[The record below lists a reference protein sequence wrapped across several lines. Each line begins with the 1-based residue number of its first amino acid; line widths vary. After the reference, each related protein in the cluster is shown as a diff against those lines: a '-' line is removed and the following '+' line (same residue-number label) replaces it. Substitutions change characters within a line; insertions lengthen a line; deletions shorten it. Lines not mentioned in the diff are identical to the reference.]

1 MNIRDYFSVN
11 KNIIVAFSGGVDS
24 SVLLFLAK
32 KYAENVIAVFVK
44 SEFQPDFELEDA
56 IRVSDEIGIEL
67 NIININVINNKNII
81 SNPADRCYYCKKMIM
96 QRICDF
102 AVNYDGYVIADGTN
116 ASDDVNDR
124 AGYKALQELGIH
136 SPLRMSGITKD
147 QIRQIAKENNIS
159 VCDKPS
165 YACLAT
171 RVPTGTE
178 ITARILD
185 NTQKAE
191 QELFASGFN
200 DFRVRYM
207 NGNALLQLNSND
219 FKKIA
224 DKKDEIYNI
233 LSKYYKNVYL
243 DLKGR

>member
-1 MNIRDYFSVN
+1 MNIKEYFSVN

-24 SVLLFLAK
+24 AVLLLLAK
-32 KYAENVIAVFVK
+32 KYADHVAAVFVK

-56 IRVSDEIGIEL
+56 VRVSYEIGVAL
-67 NIININVINNKNII
+67 NIININVINNINII

-96 QRICDF
+96 QSICEF
-102 AVNYDGYVIADGTN
+102 ASKYDGYVIADGTN

-136 SPLRMSGITKD
+136 SPLRMSGITKE

-159 VCDKPS
+159 VSDKPS

-171 RVPTGTE
+171 RVPAGTK
-178 ITARILD
+178 ITAQILD
-185 NTQKAE
+185 KTEKAE
-191 QELFASGFN
+191 QKLFNLGFN
-200 DFRVRYM
+200 DFRIRYM
-207 NGNALLQLNSND
+207 DGNALLQLNAKD
-219 FKKIA
+219 FKMFL
-224 DKKDEIYNI
+224 DKKEEIYSI
-233 LSKYYKNVYL
+233 LSKFYNNVYL

>member
-1 MNIRDYFSVN
+1 MNIRDYFSAN

-24 SVLLFLAK
+24 AVLLFLVK
-32 KYAENVIAVFVK
+32 KFAENVVAVFVK

-56 IRVSDEIGIEL
+56 YRVSKEIGVEL
-67 NIININVINNKNII
+67 NIININVIHNENII
-81 SNPADRCYYCKKMIM
+81 SNPADRCYHCKKRIM
-96 QRICDF
+96 QSICDF
-102 AVNYDGYVIADGTN
+102 AADYEGYVIADGTN

-136 SPLRMSGITKD
+136 SPLRMSDITKD

-159 VCDKPS
+159 VSDKPS

-178 ITARILD
+178 ITPRILD
-185 NTQKAE
+185 ITQKAE
-191 QELFASGFN
+191 QELFALGFN

-207 NGNALLQLNSND
+207 NDNALLQLSAND
-219 FKKIA
+219 FRIFA
-224 DKKDEIYNI
+224 DKKDEIYSI